1 MQTFKDQHPI
11 HTDITVAWADMDA
24 LQHVNNVVYL
34 RYFEIARIDFLNKI
48 NLFDTISPNGV
59 GPVIS
64 ENNIRYKRPVTF
76 PDTLTVGVTISDIK
90 TDRFVMNYTVFSH
103 AQNAITT
110 TGTSKVVMF
119 DFETGQKAQLQSL
132 FYRRWYDS
140 HCQVKHTDPC
150 FTF

>member
-48 NLFDTISPNGV
+48 NLFDTISSNGV

-119 DFETGQKAQLQSL
+119 DFETGQKALIAEPLLSALVSYSQDDQ
-132 FYRRWYDS
+132 
-140 HCQVKHTDPC
+140 
-150 FTF
+150 

>member
-48 NLFDTISPNGV
+48 NLFDTISSNGV

-76 PDTLTVGVTISDIK
+76 PDTLTFGVTISDIK

-119 DFETGQKAQLQSL
+119 DFETGQKAPIAEPLLSALVSYSQDDQ
-132 FYRRWYDS
+132 
-140 HCQVKHTDPC
+140 
-150 FTF
+150 